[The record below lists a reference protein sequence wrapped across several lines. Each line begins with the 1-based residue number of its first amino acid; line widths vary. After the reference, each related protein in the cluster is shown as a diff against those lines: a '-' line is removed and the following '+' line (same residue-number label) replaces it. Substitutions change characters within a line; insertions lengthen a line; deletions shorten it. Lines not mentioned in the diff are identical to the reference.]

1 MEAFDLVVVGA
12 GMSIVKLSCVLHVL
26 LMCEKGIHGL
36 AALKTYRD
44 VHPRASI
51 LVLEKAAEI
60 GGVWAK
66 ERLYPGL
73 HTNNHFRT

>member
-12 GMSIVKLSCVLHVL
+12 GMSIVKLLCVLH
-26 LMCEKGIHGL
+26 
-36 AALKTYRD
+36 
-44 VHPRASI
+44 
-51 LVLEKAAEI
+51 VLEKAAEI